1 MCDIFDTLK
10 VYFVADLR
18 SLIKI
23 LDHFWTLILDQHADK
38 IKKNKERKL
47 LEDWL
52 LIHFVYCVCVNLD
65 YLKFLVQGEG
75 KNGIEVWNVLN
86 VWLSWLYKKKFT
98 KYAKGNRRTFPIK
111 CGL

>member
-47 LEDWL
+47 LED
-52 LIHFVYCVCVNLD
+52 
-65 YLKFLVQGEG
+65 
-75 KNGIEVWNVLN
+75 
-86 VWLSWLYKKKFT
+86 
-98 KYAKGNRRTFPIK
+98 
-111 CGL
+111 